1 MGIFVELV
9 YICISQYVFKSRKDC
24 NLSRELVSFFP
35 PPNLPLEKAN
45 CLETDSYH
53 SAKEGG

>member
-1 MGIFVELV
+1 MYLRAEKFVIYPEN
-9 YICISQYVFKSRKDC
+9 FF
-24 NLSRELVSFFP
+24 LSSP

-53 SAKEGG
+53 SAKEGGFEVPLCVIEFY